1 MRLPLWAIGIG
12 LAAAIV
18 QSAWA
23 ASGSKTDSKPPAT
36 SSGSHIEVTAD
47 QSLEWYQDQRLY
59 VARGNAK
66 AVRGDLTVEGDVL
79 TAHER
84 DEPAKPGSAGAKSNA
99 TAQNHTPPE
108 PQPLSATAP
117 SPSGKSAKTNSDS
130 GTGTGDI
137 DKMTA
142 EGNVRITT
150 TKSHITGDH
159 GVYDVDK
166 HVSYV
171 TGNNLK
177 YQTAEEVVTAKDS
190 LEYWEDK
197 KIAVA
202 RGNAVAVRGDRHVE
216 GDVLTAEFRDLPSG
230 KSQLHIVTAEGH
242 VVVIT
247 ANDVSRGNHAVYDI
261 NRNIAI
267 LTGNVRI
274 TRADGTQ
281 LTGDVGEVDFAANQS
296 RLLNESAHRVRAL
309 LPSKEKQKPDVNQS
323 AKPVTVQT
331 GSQTASTTP

>member
-18 QSAWA
+18 QTAWA
-23 ASGSKTDSKPPAT
+23 ASDSKTDSKAPAA
-36 SSGSHIEVTAD
+36 SNGNHIEVTAD

-59 VARGNAK
+59 IARGNAK
-66 AVRGDLTVEGDVL
+66 AVRGDLTVEADVL

-84 DEPAKPGSAGAKSNA
+84 DEPAKPESAGAKTAGAA
-99 TAQNHTPPE
+99 TTESQTPPE
-108 PQPLSATAP
+108 PQSLSATT
-117 SPSGKSAKTNSDS
+117 SGGKSAKAGNES
-130 GTGTGDI
+130 GTGDI

-142 EGNVRITT
+142 EGHVVITT
-150 TKSHITGDH
+150 SKARITGDH

-166 HVSYV
+166 KVSYV

-202 RGNAVAVRGDRHVE
+202 RGHAVAVRGDRHVE

-230 KSQLHIVTAEGH
+230 KSQLHIMTAEGH

-247 ANDVSRGNHAVYDI
+247 ANDVSRGNRAVYDI

-267 LTGNVRI
+267 LTGDVRI

-296 RLLNESAHRVRAL
+296 RLMNESHGRVRAL

-323 AKPVTVQT
+323 TKPVAAQT
-331 GSQTASTTP
+331 PAGPQTASTTP